1 MRTLGGWILC
11 GAAALSAFGAEAA
24 ARDIFVHNQAGD
36 DRSNGATAE
45 QVDEKLGPVR
55 TIRRA
60 VQIAQK
66 CDRIVVANTG
76 VPYRECVTLQGGRN
90 SGLPGVPFIL
100 EGNGAVLEGSRKLSF
115 SDWRP
120 VGKDLFGYYPKKI
133 TYTRLYLDGKPAEQ
147 VAVPADAKS
156 LPALEP
162 KQWARFG
169 GVVYFRVEP
178 TKMIDDYD
186 LSASQH
192 DVGVTLYQVEHVIVA
207 NFVVQGYRL
216 DGFNAADNMRDAL
229 VEGVVSRGNGRSGLT
244 VAGSSRLTVAG
255 SVLGDNVEAQLRVE
269 GHSIAKV
276 EETKLLG
283 DEAKQVFQESPTAR
297 LTIDGEVFTSPSAA
311 KEPAE
316 PAEPKAAEPKADAPK
331 PEAETKDAVEP
342 KTEAQ
347 PKTEAAD
354 SAPKDA
360 E

>member
-11 GAAALSAFGAEAA
+11 GAAALFAAGSDAA

-36 DRSNGATAE
+36 DRSNGSTAE
-45 QVDEKLGPVR
+45 QIDEKLGPVR

-76 VPYRECVTLQGGRN
+76 VPYRECITLQGGRN

-100 EGNGAVLEGSRKLSF
+100 EGNGAVLDGSRKLSF
-115 SDWRP
+115 SDWHP

-147 VAVPADAKS
+147 VPVPADAKS
-156 LPALEP
+156 LPKLEP

-255 SVLGDNVEAQLRVE
+255 SVLGDNAEAQLRVE
-269 GHSIAKV
+269 GHSITKV

-283 DEAKQVFQESPTAR
+283 DEAKQVFQESSTAR
-297 LTIDGEVFTSPSAA
+297 LSLDGEAYSAPP
-311 KEPAE
+311 PAE
-316 PAEPKAAEPKADAPK
+316 PAEPKADAPK
-331 PEAETKDAVEP
+331 PEAEAKDPAAPKEPAEP
-342 KTEAQ
+342 KS
-347 PKTEAAD
+347 EAAD
-354 SAPKDA
+354 SAAKDA